1 MKADATAMACT
12 AWDAALR
19 TMKVGEVVVI
29 YLQDR
34 SVCLWKHWVPTGYP
48 EETLTFE
55 VELVACR
62 PHKGSSI
69 GSVSDERARLDL
81 HLQALLSFLEEFRA
95 AIIFAFPFFYL
106 LAFRFYYGFHFVIFT
121 SSILLFPNL
130 DKVIFLDDDIV
141 IQRDLSPLWDI
152 NLSGKVNGAVKTCKG
167 EDEWVMS
174 KRFRNY
180 FNFSHPIIA
189 KNLNPENCA
198 WTYGMNI
205 FDLRAWRKK
214 NITNTYHSWLKEN
227 LKSNLTIWKLG
238 TLPPAFT
245 QSKPNSLVRAYPKPS
260 FS

>member
-1 MKADATAMACT
+1 MIQFSHFVIGTCSVIK
-12 AWDAALR
+12 AWDVALR

-34 SVCLWKHWVPTGYP
+34 SVSLWKHWVPTGYP

-55 VELVACR
+55 VEVVAVDHIKVLVSAAFQM
-62 PHKGSSI
+62 KGS
-69 GSVSDERARLDL
+69 LC
-81 HLQALLSFLEEFRA
+81 
-95 AIIFAFPFFYL
+95 L
-106 LAFRFYYGFHFVIFT
+106 LARKTWFDSLLEAT
-121 SSILLFPNL
+121 DWNLDLFPNL
-130 DKVIFLDDDIV
+130 DKVVFLDNDIV

-198 WTYGMNI
+198 WAYGMNI
-205 FDLRAWRKK
+205 FDLPAWRKK
-214 NITNTYHSWLKEN
+214 NITNTYHSWLKEEDC
-227 LKSNLTIWKLG
+227 
-238 TLPPAFT
+238 
-245 QSKPNSLVRAYPKPS
+245 V
-260 FS
+260 